1 MTAYLY
7 ENENEEKSLE
17 SGVDQKQQ
25 LVERTQFHRNPA
37 AVQFGF
43 YRDGIL
49 FPVGVQSD
57 SAVSGRAEP
66 FVDCHSGGRDRIFR
80 GAIWERRQ
88 ALHTLRVCMGES
100 ETAGEQL

>member
-1 MTAYLY
+1 MTAHLY

-37 AVQFGF
+37 AVQSGF
-43 YRDGIL
+43 YGDGIF

-57 SAVSGRAEP
+57 STVSSRAEP
-66 FVDCHSGGRDRIFR
+66 FLGCHAGGRDRIFR
-80 GAIWERRQ
+80 GTIWERRQ
-88 ALHTLRVCMGES
+88 ALHTLRVCLG
-100 ETAGEQL
+100 

>member
-1 MTAYLY
+1 MRMK
-7 ENENEEKSLE
+7 NEEKSLE

-25 LVERTQFHRNPA
+25 LVERTQFHRNPG

-43 YRDGIL
+43 YGDGIF
-49 FPVGVQSD
+49 FPVGVQPD
-57 SAVSGRAEP
+57 SVVSSRTEP
-66 FVDCHSGGRDRIFR
+66 FLGCHSGGRDRIFR

-100 ETAGEQL
+100 ETTGEQL